1 LPQNRAGETL
11 TMQLRRLRR
20 PAKVMLITTNE
31 ESDPQPRIGGV
42 NLAVYTRHEIQK
54 MDERGF
60 ATLTRCHDCILFS
73 PLIGDGDLFLRS
85 LKDALNNQLGG
96 VGARLILH
104 EIEETTPDPQINQRL
119 LWENLEKTLGRG
131 SDQLRE
137 ATMRRLRLALDE
149 EKTKT

>member
-1 LPQNRAGETL
+1 
-11 TMQLRRLRR
+11 M
-20 PAKVMLITTNE
+20 
-31 ESDPQPRIGGV
+31 
-42 NLAVYTRHEIQK
+42 
-54 MDERGF
+54 
-60 ATLTRCHDCILFS
+60 
-73 PLIGDGDLFLRS
+73 RS